1 MINLDEIVLTGWCG
15 VNATSIANEQA
26 NEQEFFQGKKW
37 GMAGDVQRKFSEKY
51 AVMLVLFYQAYTSP
65 KLKRNPTPPL
75 YSFLLGDIKSSE
87 NG

>member
-1 MINLDEIVLTGWCG
+1 
-15 VNATSIANEQA
+15 
-26 NEQEFFQGKKW
+26 
-37 GMAGDVQRKFSEKY
+37 MAGDVQMKFSEKY